1 MKLTMLGC
9 GGSGGVPLAGRD
21 PGGYWGSA
29 DPANPKNRRSR
40 VSVLIEGQ
48 GSPGGDTTRILI
60 DTAPDLRQQILANGI
75 TALDAVMF
83 THAHADHCHGLDE
96 LRGLVYVRGAPL
108 DAWMDPLTPAQHTA
122 RFASALVS
130 SRRETKPYPAPIH
143 DRAIAGPS

>member
-48 GSPGGDTTRILI
+48 GSPGGDTTRTLI
-60 DTAPDLRQQILANGI
+60 DTAPDLRQQILATGLHAPDPVMCPHAPAHH
-75 TALDAVMF
+75 TQALRDLPGLS
-83 THAHADHCHGLDE
+83 HG
-96 LRGLVYVRGAPL
+96 
-108 DAWMDPLTPAQHTA
+108 
-122 RFASALVS
+122 ASALAH
-130 SRRETKPYPAPIH
+130 PLL
-143 DRAIAGPS
+143 G